1 MEAVQINQT
10 DKLSSNIEE
19 FDLINLML
27 AVNFNKTARD
37 PSKCLFRVK
46 LERNELFEK
55 YLSLFEENI
64 RQDYNCACC
73 KSFLRRYGGLVII
86 DSVTGKTTSAMW
98 RTEEEFTP
106 TSGMAFFNPILK
118 ELADIVEA
126 AEVDYYFTRKLD
138 QVHIGTLSKGGFQH
152 FFIDANAVEKSAPF
166 STMTT
171 EAKRQDFKSLK
182 NNLKRFDLSIAS
194 PALMFFEAD
203 KDMKSHTK
211 HRNTLNKFKE
221 LAEKYAAN
229 KNPKMQAN
237 FIWDAISSVDKGLI
251 NIGNTVVGR
260 FMEHLMTDF
269 TLEQAKSEF
278 LKAVDPLRYFHPTAA
293 ASAGTIVAAEK
304 LFAELGLESAL
315 NRRFAR
321 LDEIPRKLW
330 EPTEKSIGVKEGIF
344 ASLKPK
350 EDEKKSVTID
360 AGVITWAV
368 FERDYLPKA
377 DSIKVKFR
385 TNKLYLFGSYVT
397 AVDPESKPIFKHDT
411 QDQRNQFSDFTSCS
425 MDSNGNASGLPAS
438 SFVNTQHS
446 IEVAAV
452 TTIPQEF
459 YNQTKPPLFN
469 TRLILKDCHH
479 IGCDT
484 LALFPEMLR
493 HELYPVRSVIEQFS
507 NQNSITG
514 KEDSVLSV
522 MPVGLDM
529 DIFTDNAKITC
540 VIDRLE

>member
-1 MEAVQINQT
+1 MEAVQTYGFSSTT
-10 DKLSSNIEE
+10 DE

-27 AVNFNKTARD
+27 VVNFNKTTRD
-37 PSKCLFRVK
+37 PGKRLFRVK

-55 YLSLFEENI
+55 YLSLFETNI
-64 RQDYNCACC
+64 RQNYNCACC
-73 KSFLRRYGGLVII
+73 KSFLRRFGGLVTI

-98 RTEEEFTP
+98 RTEEGFSP

-118 ELADIVEA
+118 ELADIVEG
-126 AEVDYYFTRKLD
+126 AEVDYYFTRRPD
-138 QVHIGTLSKGGFQH
+138 QVHIGTLLKGGFQH

-171 EAKRQDFKSLK
+171 EAKYQDFEFLE
-182 NNLKRFDLSIAS
+182 NNLQKFDLSIVS

-221 LAEKYAAN
+221 QAEKYAAN
-229 KNPKMQAN
+229 KNPKVQAN

-260 FMEHLMTDF
+260 FMKHLMTDF

-293 ASAGTIVAAEK
+293 ASAGTIAAAEK
-304 LFAELGLESAL
+304 LFAQLGYESAL

-321 LDEIPRKLW
+321 LDEIPKKLW
-330 EPTEKSIGVKEGIF
+330 EPAKKEAPVKEGIF
-344 ASLKPK
+344 ASLIPK

-360 AGVITWAV
+360 AGVITWVV

-385 TNKLYLFGSYVT
+385 SNKLYLFGSYAT
-397 AVDPESKPIFKHDT
+397 AGDPESKPIFKHDT
-411 QDQRNQFSDFTSCS
+411 QEQRNQFSEFTSCS
-425 MDSNGNASGLPAS
+425 MDNNGNASGLHAS
-438 SFVNTQHS
+438 SFVNIEHS
-446 IEVAAV
+446 IEVAAIL
-452 TTIPQEF
+452 TIPQEF
-459 YNQTKPPLFN
+459 YNEAKPPLG
-469 TRLILKDCHH
+469 TIRLVLKGYNHP
-479 IGCDT
+479 GCNS
-484 LALFPEMLR
+484 LALFPEILR
-493 HELYPVRSVIEQFS
+493 HELYPARSVIEQFS

-514 KEDSVLSV
+514 KDDSILTII
-522 MPVGLDM
+522 PVGLDIE
-529 DIFTDNAKITC
+529 IFTNNARITC
-540 VIDRLE
+540 AIDRLE